1 MELQDQIAIITGG
14 AKGIGAATAELF
26 AAQGATVA
34 ILDADLEGAQAKA
47 QAIVAQGGRAEA
59 HRCDVSRRAAVQG
72 VVDQVVASH
81 GKLDVMV
88 NNAGIARDATV
99 LNTTEELWDSV
110 LAVNLTGVF
119 NGCQAAIRHMRQ
131 KGYGRILNTSS
142 VSSYGN
148 FGQST
153 YSASKAGVTALTRT
167 LALECA
173 RYGITVNCVAPG
185 LIETPLSATMP
196 EAVRDVQIRKTPVGR
211 IGRPADIAR
220 AFLFLASPGASFIT
234 GHMLVVDGGQTL
246 PNLMLRD

>member
-1 MELQDQIAIITGG
+1 MELQDQIAIVTGG
-14 AKGIGAATAELF
+14 ATGIGAATAELF

-34 ILDADLEGAQAKA
+34 IADADLAGAQSRV
-47 QAIVAQGGRAEA
+47 QAIVAAGGRAEA
-59 HRCDVSRRAAVQG
+59 HLCDVSRRADVQR
-72 VVDQVVASH
+72 VVDQVAASH
-81 GKLDVMV
+81 GKIDVMV

-131 KGYGRILNTSS
+131 KGYGRVLNTSS

-167 LALECA
+167 LALECG

-185 LIETPLSATMP
+185 LVETPLSDTMP
-196 EAVRDVQIRKTPVGR
+196 DAVRAMQIRKTPVGR
-211 IGRPADIAR
+211 IGQPTDIAR
-220 AFLFLASPGASFIT
+220 AFLFLASPAASYIT

-246 PNLMLRD
+246 PNLLIRD

>member
-1 MELQDQIAIITGG
+1 
-14 AKGIGAATAELF
+14 
-26 AAQGATVA
+26 
-34 ILDADLEGAQAKA
+34 
-47 QAIVAQGGRAEA
+47 
-59 HRCDVSRRAAVQG
+59 
-72 VVDQVVASH
+72 
-81 GKLDVMV
+81 
-88 NNAGIARDATV
+88 
-99 LNTTEELWDSV
+99 
-110 LAVNLTGVF
+110 
-119 NGCQAAIRHMRQ
+119 
-131 KGYGRILNTSS
+131 

-211 IGRPADIAR
+211 IGQPTDIAR
-220 AFLFLASPGASFIT
+220 AFLFLASPGSTFIT